1 MIFDLQNDSYT
12 TEQIKD
18 LSDKLEQADRQIIRG
33 GNYSMGLDPHEKR
46 LEDKL
51 SKSTKDC
58 CKTTIESIHGLISQ
72 ILKDDLFNK
81 VNISLGD
88 E

>member
-1 MIFDLQNDSYT
+1 MNVDSH
-12 TEQIKD
+12 
-18 LSDKLEQADRQIIRG
+18 DKH
-33 GNYSMGLDPHEKR
+33 S
-46 LEDKL
+46 EDKL
-51 SKSTKDC
+51 SKATKDC

-81 VNISLGD
+81 VSNIPND